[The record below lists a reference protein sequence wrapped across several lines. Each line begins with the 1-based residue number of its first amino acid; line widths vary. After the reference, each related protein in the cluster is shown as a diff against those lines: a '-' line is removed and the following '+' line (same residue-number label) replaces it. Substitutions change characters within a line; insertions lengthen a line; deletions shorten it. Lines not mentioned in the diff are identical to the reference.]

1 MNELILHVPGMTCGH
16 CESSIKGALGKLP
29 GIERVDVDLVS
40 KDVTVSIADT
50 ATDRATIVATLDD
63 IGFEVV
69 G

>member
-16 CESSIKGALGKLP
+16 CESSIKGALAKLP

-40 KDVTVSIADT
+40 KDVTVAIADL

-69 G
+69 S

>member
-16 CESSIKGALGKLP
+16 CESSIKGALANLP

-40 KDVTVSIADT
+40 KDVTVAIADL

-69 G
+69 S